1 MTGRPR
7 IFTVGHST
15 QDLLGLL
22 GLLRAHGV
30 EALADVRAHPGSRRM
45 PRFNREELGRELAG
59 RGIGYRHLAELGG
72 RRRPAPGGPN
82 QGWQVEAFR
91 GYADH
96 MASAEFEAGLERLQA
111 MARERP
117 TAIMCA
123 EGLWWRCHRRL
134 VADAL
139 VTRGWDVIH
148 IAPDGGATAHE
159 LTSFA
164 VPDGM
169 RLTYPPAQ
177 APLPPG

>member
-1 MTGRPR
+1 MSARPR

-15 QDLLGLL
+15 HGLPRLLELL
-22 GLLRAHGV
+22 YAHGV
-30 EALADVRAHPGSRRM
+30 RAVADVRAHPASRRM
-45 PRFNREELGRELAG
+45 PRFNLDALARELAG
-59 RGIGYRHLAELGG
+59 AGIGYSHLPELGG
-72 RRRPAPGGPN
+72 RRRPAPAGPN

-96 MASAEFEAGLERLQA
+96 MASGDFAVGLDRLQA
-111 MARERP
+111 MARHRP

-139 VTRGWDVIH
+139 LLRGWDVVH
-148 IAPDGGATAHE
+148 IAPDATTTAHE
-159 LTSFA
+159 LTPFA
-164 VPDGM
+164 VPDGT

-177 APLPPG
+177 ASLGPG